1 MDTVEILI
9 FMPIALMMVAL
20 AFVIL
25 KGWGDR
31 LIAGYNTA
39 SEEERQQINIKRLR
53 LLVAITCLSSTV
65 LCLCM
70 PVIGENIVAELTATG
85 IFLLI
90 ILVIVI
96 LANTWAKTK

>member
-1 MDTVEILI
+1 MIKSI
-9 FMPIALMMVAL
+9 IIGIAVIVLGVITLMG
-20 AFVIL
+20 
-25 KGWGDR
+25 KGDK

-53 LLVAITCLSSTV
+53 ILVAITCLSSTV

-70 PVIGENIVAELTATG
+70 PVIGENIVAELTATR